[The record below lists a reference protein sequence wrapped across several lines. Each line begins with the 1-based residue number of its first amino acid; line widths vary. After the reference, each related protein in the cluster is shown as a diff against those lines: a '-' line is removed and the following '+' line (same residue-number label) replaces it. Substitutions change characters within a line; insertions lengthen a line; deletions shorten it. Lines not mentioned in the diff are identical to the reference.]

1 MKYPVDLLNATAL
14 LIGDSWRAV
23 TSVEESATDG
33 WLRIRTPGRG
43 NEAINVRSESILA
56 FKAQAAAEGIST
68 QALLLQICELYLAS
82 L

>member
-14 LIGDSWRAV
+14 LIGDSWWAV

-56 FKAQAAAEGIST
+56 FRAADVPVATLIQRFKPWAVS
-68 QALLLQICELYLAS
+68 
-82 L
+82 